1 MQETYQAVIVED
13 DPMIASIDQN
23 FLERDPRF
31 HLAASFRSGQDAL
44 PWLLRHPA
52 DLLILDVYMPRMTG
66 LELLR
71 ELRSFGITSDVV
83 MVTAANDSKTVDA
96 LLKLGVADYLVKP
109 FTARRFQQ
117 ALDKFCRQR
126 SAIATHSSVSQEE
139 LDALFSGSSGP
150 EDVPKGLQSRTLER
164 IRTHLAQAPEEG
176 CTCESLAAQAG
187 LSSVTV
193 RRYLTYL
200 TQQGEVVSRVI
211 ADVDQFADGLLMGFT
226 QLFSGVLTI
235 LGTLLFMLGENVPI
249 TLVVVCI
256 TPLSLVVASFLAK
269 RSYKYFQGQST
280 VRGEQTALVNEMIEG
295 QKVVQAFGHEAE
307 SLAAFD
313 EVNGRL
319 QSVSLKAIFFSSMT
333 NPATRFVNN
342 IVYAGV
348 GLVGAV
354 YAVAGGITI
363 GQLSIFLN
371 YANQYT
377 KPFNEISGVVTEL
390 QNALACAAR
399 VFELLDAED
408 QVPEAENAKVLETD
422 GHVELKD
429 VSFRYL
435 PDRPLIEGLDLDVKP
450 GQRIAIVGPTGCGK
464 TTLINLL
471 MRFYDVNGGS
481 IEVAGNDI
489 RSLTRASLRGS
500 YGMVLQETWLRAGT
514 VRENIAYGKPDAT
527 EEEIV
532 AAAKAAHADSFI
544 RRLPKGYDTII
555 AEDGGNISQGQKQ
568 LLCIARVMLCL
579 PPMLILD
586 EATSSIDTRT
596 EVRIQAAFARMM
608 QGRTSF
614 IVAHRLSTIREAD
627 VILVMK
633 DGHIVEQGDH
643 DTLLAQGGFYAKL
656 YNSQFE
662 GVET

>member
-1 MQETYQAVIVED
+1 MSAKAKTKLTPQQRKATLTRVLGKIKPYSLFVVCSLVVAAVSVGAQLYIPILCGSAIDMMLGKGNVDFNGVLRIVVEIVIV
-13 DPMIASIDQN
+13 AVV
-23 FLERDPRF
+23 
-31 HLAASFRSGQDAL
+31 AAFAQ
-44 PWLLRHPA
+44 WLLSVCNNR
-52 DLLILDVYMPRMTG
+52 
-66 LELLR
+66 
-71 ELRSFGITSDVV
+71 IT
-83 MVTAANDSKTVDA
+83 
-96 LLKLGVADYLVKP
+96 
-109 FTARRFQQ
+109 F
-117 ALDKFCRQR
+117 
-126 SAIATHSSVSQEE
+126 SVSRDLRNAALRKIQTLPLSY
-139 LDALFSGSSGP
+139 LDSHPSG
-150 EDVPKGLQSRTLER
+150 D
-164 IRTHLAQAPEEG
+164 I
-176 CTCESLAAQAG
+176 
-187 LSSVTV
+187 
-193 RRYLTYL
+193 
-200 TQQGEVVSRVI
+200 VSRMV
-211 ADVDQFADGLLMGFT
+211 ADVDTFADGLLMGFT

-235 LGTLLFMLGENVPI
+235 FGTLLFMLGENVPI

-319 QSVSLKAIFFSSMT
+319 QSVCLKAIFFSSMT

-354 YAVAGGITI
+354 YAVAGGISI

-399 VFELLDAED
+399 VFELLDADD
-408 QVPEAENAKVLETD
+408 QIPEAENAAVLQPD
-422 GHVELKD
+422 GHVQLED

-435 PDRPLIEGLDLDVKP
+435 PDRPLIEGLSLDVKP

-471 MRFYDVNGGS
+471 MRFYDVNGGAIKVS
-481 IEVAGNDI
+481 GTDI
-489 RSLTRASLRGS
+489 RSVTRASLRGS
-500 YGMVLQETWLRAGT
+500 YGMVLQDTWLRAGT

-527 EEEIV
+527 LDEVV

-544 RRLPKGYDTII
+544 RRLPDGYDTVI

-596 EVRIQAAFARMM
+596 EVRIQKAFARMM

-633 DGHIVEQGDH
+633 DGHIVEQGNH
-643 DTLLAQGGFYAKL
+643 DELLAAGGFYAKL